1 VRYRLGEALE
11 QEGRLLEAKDHF
23 RELRDRGRD
32 EAVAQRATY
41 RLGLIA
47 LRENDT
53 AAARREGEALL
64 RVGILPELREGTLL
78 LVAESALRGDDP
90 NRAVVLL
97 RTALRDFPDSPA
109 AARTRLALGWAL
121 LRDGDAASAI
131 REWRDVAAKADL
143 ETRALALLAVADI
156 ALREGQE
163 GDALA
168 ALRGVTAPPPG
179 IRSADAVLVNRGILA
194 LRTGAYAD
202 AIQVLEPIAPR
213 IADLPTQGLARRALG
228 IAHYELGQYD
238 QAERQFRFAASA
250 APQELSSWLGV
261 GLAALA
267 QHRLA
272 EAEDAL
278 GRARFAPVD
287 VATAAAYGRVLVSVQ
302 RQDRDAFRERATDFV
317 DRFPRHPAAPAVL
330 YGLAAAALDRKD
342 LGEAQAWT
350 QRLLREHAASDYGTD
365 ALLRLAAAA
374 DTRPDVARQAYRDLL
389 ARPGGGPARADAWFG
404 LAETALAAGDGG
416 EAQRAAEGFL
426 REAPAGD
433 PRAARANLVMVR
445 ALEAQGQKDRALTA
459 MDTFLRQF
467 PRDAATPGLELR
479 RGQLLAEA
487 KRWDAAQ
494 QAFEVARRADDSRLA
509 AEAEFWLGEALRARG
524 DYEGAIGA
532 YLGATYAYPESPWA
546 ARGLQGAAQ
555 AYVARQMDREAGIV
569 LRKLAARPG
578 VDPALAQWARDS
590 LARLGPAAS
599 PAPPPGRPGPAAK
612 P

>member
-1 VRYRLGEALE
+1 
-11 QEGRLLEAKDHF
+11 
-23 RELRDRGRD
+23 
-32 EAVAQRATY
+32 
-41 RLGLIA
+41 
-47 LRENDT
+47 
-53 AAARREGEALL
+53 
-64 RVGILPELREGTLL
+64 
-78 LVAESALRGDDP
+78 
-90 NRAVVLL
+90 
-97 RTALRDFPDSPA
+97 
-109 AARTRLALGWAL
+109 
-121 LRDGDAASAI
+121 
-131 REWRDVAAKADL
+131 
-143 ETRALALLAVADI
+143 
-156 ALREGQE
+156 
-163 GDALA
+163 
-168 ALRGVTAPPPG
+168 
-179 IRSADAVLVNRGILA
+179 
-194 LRTGAYAD
+194 
-202 AIQVLEPIAPR
+202 
-213 IADLPTQGLARRALG
+213 
-228 IAHYELGQYD
+228 
-238 QAERQFRFAASA
+238 
-250 APQELSSWLGV
+250 
-261 GLAALA
+261 
-267 QHRLA
+267 
-272 EAEDAL
+272 
-278 GRARFAPVD
+278 
-287 VATAAAYGRVLVSVQ
+287 
-302 RQDRDAFRERATDFV
+302 
-317 DRFPRHPAAPAVL
+317 VL

-374 DTRPDVARQAYRDLL
+374 ETRPDVARQAYRDLL